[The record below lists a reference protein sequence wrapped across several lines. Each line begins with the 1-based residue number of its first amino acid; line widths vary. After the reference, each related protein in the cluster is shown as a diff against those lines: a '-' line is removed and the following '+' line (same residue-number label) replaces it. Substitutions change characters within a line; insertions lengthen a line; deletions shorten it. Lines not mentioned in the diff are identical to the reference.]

1 MLWEQEQQASVST
14 AFSSPPKRP
23 RVIETLVKVWEL
35 IHRVDN
41 VELITNLVQTGGF
54 APLLN

>member
-23 RVIETLVKVWEL
+23 RVIETLVKD
-35 IHRVDN
+35 RVDN

-54 APLLN
+54 APLQN